1 MALQADENHETVEFR
16 VIERHRF
23 VEIVDSG
30 AKIRAAHDADTL
42 ILHRFVFL
50 SIIGQHGVV
59 DALGSFLGV
68 QLSVVAVL
76 VLALE
81 VVDAVSHVAGLLYL
95 CHEATRSDGVYSA
108 CRDKEAVVLLHLVL
122 CQGVGDGVVLHHLFV
137 LFGCDL
143 HFQTVV

>member
-1 MALQADENHETVEFR
+1 M
-16 VIERHRF
+16 
-23 VEIVDSG
+23 
-30 AKIRAAHDADTL
+30 
-42 ILHRFVFL
+42 
-50 SIIGQHGVV
+50 
-59 DALGSFLGV
+59 

-95 CHEATRSDGVYSA
+95 SYEAPRSDGVYSSG
-108 CRDKEAVVLLHLVL
+108 RDKEAVVLLHLVL
-122 CQGVGDGVVLHHLFV
+122 CQGIGDGAVLYHLLV